1 MFLLRNERARTDKT
15 HGSVKN
21 IEELR
26 QLVKACLAQEAA
38 ASRYAGVG
46 LTQSGG
52 RGIPRPVLH
61 GSKLSYH
68 ESTVIVADPLLPK
81 QHGASVINKNYKA
94 HHKHER

>member
-1 MFLLRNERARTDKT
+1 MFLLRNKRARTDKA

-26 QLVKACLAQEAA
+26 QLVKACLTQKAT

-52 RGIPRPVLH
+52 RGIPCPVLH
-61 GSKLSYH
+61 SSKLSYH
-68 ESTVIVADPLLPK
+68 ESPVIVADPLLPE
-81 QHGASVINKNYKA
+81 QHGASVIKKNYKA